1 MGNTGKNTQRRAD
14 AQDIF
19 HAALQAADPRQCIFR
34 SMRLD
39 GDNLSVFDA
48 TYALR
53 KFSKIVVIGA
63 GKATPAMAAAVEEI
77 LGDYITAGAINT
89 KYDHGLPLKHI
100 ATTECGHPIPDPAGV
115 AGATRITSL
124 LRQLDEDALVI
135 ALFSGGGSAL
145 LPAPAAGISLQ
156 EKQATTQM
164 LLACGATIDEI
175 NTIRKHLS
183 STKGG
188 LLARQSFPA
197 RMITLML
204 SDVIGDPLDTIASGP
219 THPDPTTFA
228 ECMALVDHYQLG
240 AKLPPAVLHHLQEG
254 LQGHLPDTPKGDD
267 PCFAKVQTHVIGN
280 NALAL
285 AAARQIALDRGYQT
299 LVLSSRIEGETREV
313 AAVHAAIAQEIRT
326 SGQPIVPPACLI
338 SGGETT
344 VTLRGKGKG
353 GRNQE
358 FVLSACLRLQ
368 GWEGITLLSGGTDG
382 TDGPTDAAGALG
394 DGTTVARA
402 RELGLSATSYLE
414 ENDSYHF
421 FKALDDLVITGPTN
435 TNVMDLQIFLIS

>member
-1 MGNTGKNTQRRAD
+1 MSDTGKNTQRRAD
-14 AQDIF
+14 ARDIF
-19 HAALQAADPRQCIFR
+19 QAALQAADPRQCIFR

-39 GDNLSVFDA
+39 GDYLKVFDA

-53 KFSKIVVIGA
+53 QFSKIVVIGA

-77 LGDYITAGAINT
+77 LGTYITAGAINT

-100 ATTECGHPIPDPAGV
+100 ATTECGHPLPDQAGV
-115 AGATRITSL
+115 AGTKHMTSL
-124 LRQLDEDALVI
+124 LQDLDENALVI

-145 LPAPAAGISLQ
+145 LPAPAAGISLA
-156 EKQATTQM
+156 EKQETTQM
-164 LLACGATIDEI
+164 LLSCGASIDEI

-197 RMITLML
+197 RIISLML

-228 ECMALVDHYQLG
+228 ECIELVGHYQLG
-240 AKLPPAVLHHLQEG
+240 AKLPQAVSHHLQEG
-254 LQGHLPDTPKGDD
+254 LRGHLPETPKGDD
-267 PCFAKVQTHVIGN
+267 PCFEKVQTHVIGN

-285 AAARQIALDRGYQT
+285 AAARQAAQDRGYQT

-313 AAVHAAIAQEIRT
+313 ATVHAAIAQEIRT
-326 SGQPIVPPACLI
+326 NGQPIAPPACLI

-394 DGTTVARA
+394 DGTTLARA
-402 RELGLSATSYLE
+402 RKLGLSATSYLE
-414 ENDSYHF
+414 QNDSYHF

-435 TNVMDLQIFLIS
+435 TNVMDLQIILIS